1 MGLIDDKYAMLGGD
15 HGFLGPP
22 KSPGEDFGRGR
33 RRKYAFGEI
42 RLDLTAPDP
51 QEAFEVHGAILDHLR
66 TVESPTDPWFPT
78 SDELMTRDGAG
89 RISYFDGAAIVWR
102 KDLGAFAVQGAIY
115 NKWIR
120 VGGVRSAVGY
130 PISDEHASTPPTRRS
145 TFEHGVI
152 DWPGHDWRAF
162 AVHGPILAAW
172 QSPQGASLGGVLTDE
187 TPAADGSRFSKF
199 EHGLIRWTKATGA
212 VIVP

>member
-152 DWPGHDWRAF
+152 DWPGHDWRPSRYTARSWQRGSHHRVHHSVVCSPTRHLPRTV
-162 AVHGPILAAW
+162 AVSASSSTDSFVGPR
-172 QSPQGASLGGVLTDE
+172 QPG
-187 TPAADGSRFSKF
+187 R
-199 EHGLIRWTKATGA
+199 
-212 VIVP
+212 